1 MMVDRKRM
9 REVVVAAAAVIK
21 ISGIVWGSKDG
32 KEIGR
37 EWWLGKG

>member
-9 REVVVAAAAVIK
+9 REVVVVAVAVIK
-21 ISGIVWGSKDG
+21 ISGIVWESKD
-32 KEIGR
+32 EIGR